1 MSTALKW
8 KLLVG
13 FVLVFLAGGMTGG
26 FFGASQARH
35 LFFAQ
40 HHHRGVLAEHMRQRL
55 RAELELTPEQVAKI
69 SPVIDNAAAQ
79 LERIRMET
87 GQQVH
92 ATMTQMHREMA
103 ANLTDEQRA
112 KLERIESHHRTWR
125 DFHEAPPPRSPAEE
139 RQE

>member
-1 MSTALKW
+1 
-8 KLLVG
+8 
-13 FVLVFLAGGMTGG
+13 
-26 FFGASQARH
+26 
-35 LFFAQ
+35 
-40 HHHRGVLAEHMRQRL
+40 
-55 RAELELTPEQVAKI
+55 
-69 SPVIDNAAAQ
+69 
-79 LERIRMET
+79 MET

-112 KLERIESHHRTWR
+112 KLERIESHHHRTWR